1 MADYYSDFKKVID
14 LIKSPE
20 LQRELLPAKLV
31 FMFFSIVFFIE
42 AVYLLFTSTY
52 LKYQF
57 VGDLKAFFFW
67 QSASLQ
73 KIVKRW
79 KKIQKRMETRNEYEY
94 KLAIIEADDLFR
106 DVLEEKGFQGKTFE
120 EKAKQVDKAEFPNLE
135 EVLEVHK
142 IRNSVVYDPDY
153 KLDFD
158 KTKQSLGI
166 YEKAI
171 KNIESF

>member
-1 MADYYSDFKKVID
+1 VIDYSILNEIVD

-31 FMFFSIVFFIE
+31 FMFFSVLFFAE
-42 AVYLLFTSTY
+42 VVYLLFTSSY

-57 VGDLKAFFFW
+57 ATDFKFFLNW
-67 QSASLQ
+67 QSATLQ
-73 KIVKRW
+73 RIAKRW
-79 KKIQKRMETRNEYEY
+79 KKIQKRMGTRNEYEY
-94 KLAIIEADDLFR
+94 KLAVIEADDLFR
-106 DVLEEKGFQGKTFE
+106 DILEEKGFKGKTFE
-120 EKAKQVDKAEFPNLE
+120 EKVKQIEEADFPNLE

-142 IRNSVVYDPDY
+142 IRNSVVYDPNY

-158 KTKQSLGI
+158 QTKQALGV

-171 KNIESF
+171 KNMESA